1 MCAHRRVFCYK
12 LEADSRRYL
21 LRYFVTVATQSDEFL
36 HLPLEEL
43 NSIILEDELNVKS
56 EEVVWEA
63 VLRWVNYEPDSRWQH
78 TVKLM
83 GSIRLGLLDT
93 QVQNVKDHPYVT
105 GNEGSR
111 PIIIETLKFLYDLE
125 MIAQRDGEVATPE
138 IARPRVPH
146 EECMNSVE
154 VFDPDTN
161 QWTNL
166 APMRSRRSGVSCI
179 AYHNKAGTDAN

>member
-1 MCAHRRVFCYK
+1 MLHRRVFCYK

-36 HLPLEEL
+36 HLPIDEL

-63 VLRWVNYEPDSRWQH
+63 VLRWVNYDPDIRWQH

-93 QVQNVKDHPYVT
+93 QVSDCNLNLVPDKTD
-105 GNEGSR
+105 N
-111 PIIIETLKFLYDLE
+111 
-125 MIAQRDGEVATPE
+125 IA
-138 IARPRVPH
+138 
-146 EECMNSVE
+146 
-154 VFDPDTN
+154 
-161 QWTNL
+161 
-166 APMRSRRSGVSCI
+166 VSFIHCSFSS
-179 AYHNKAGTDAN
+179 KM

>member
-1 MCAHRRVFCYK
+1 MFCYK
-12 LEADSRRYL
+12 LEADGRRYL

-63 VLRWVNYEPDSRWQH
+63 VLRWVNYDPDSRWQH

-93 QVQNVKDHPYVT
+93 QVN
-105 GNEGSR
+105 
-111 PIIIETLKFLYDLE
+111 F
-125 MIAQRDGEVATPE
+125 
-138 IARPRVPH
+138 
-146 EECMNSVE
+146 SV
-154 VFDPDTN
+154 
-161 QWTNL
+161 L
-166 APMRSRRSGVSCI
+166 
-179 AYHNKAGTDAN
+179 

>member
-1 MCAHRRVFCYK
+1 MFVILNYWFNLDFRRVFCYK
-12 LEADSRRYL
+12 LEADARRYL

-63 VLRWVNYEPDSRWQH
+63 VLRWVNYDPDNRWQH

-93 QVQNVKDHPYVT
+93 QV
-105 GNEGSR
+105 
-111 PIIIETLKFLYDLE
+111 
-125 MIAQRDGEVATPE
+125 
-138 IARPRVPH
+138 
-146 EECMNSVE
+146 
-154 VFDPDTN
+154 
-161 QWTNL
+161 
-166 APMRSRRSGVSCI
+166 
-179 AYHNKAGTDAN
+179 

>member
-1 MCAHRRVFCYK
+1 MKYDNLIYSNFVHRRVFCYK

-93 QVQNVKDHPYVT
+93 QVRSYFYKILFRV
-105 GNEGSR
+105 
-111 PIIIETLKFLYDLE
+111 FL
-125 MIAQRDGEVATPE
+125 
-138 IARPRVPH
+138 
-146 EECMNSVE
+146 N
-154 VFDPDTN
+154 F
-161 QWTNL
+161 
-166 APMRSRRSGVSCI
+166 
-179 AYHNKAGTDAN
+179 